1 MGPSQRQ
8 EAVKALQRSG
18 LSQREACAIIGARR
32 RSSREQPSPKTV
44 QDTAAIARLTEL
56 AQSRPRYGC
65 KRLYIIY
72 EREGREGDTYMNYK
86 RFRRLYRLG
95 NLQIARRRRRSR
107 AKFVR
112 GMPLRRAAHPN
123 DVWTLD
129 FLSDR
134 LLHGRKVR
142 VLTLLD
148 EYSRYSFAVDPAFS
162 YPSISVVRT
171 LEDTAREHGYPN
183 VLRVD
188 NGPEFIAGKLEEW
201 TQEHG
206 VTMLFIQPGKPT
218 QNAFIESFNSR
229 VRDELLNPNRF
240 RTIFEA
246 KDTAEEWRQ
255 SYNAEH
261 PHSALG
267 DRTPEEFLAL
277 YEITKPPQKSLAA

>member
-32 RSSREQPSPKTV
+32 RSSREKPSSKTI
-44 QDTAAIARLTEL
+44 QDAAVIARLTEL
-56 AQSRPRYGC
+56 AEDRPRYGC
-65 KRLYIIY
+65 KRLYVIY
-72 EREGREGDTYMNYK
+72 EREARQTDPYMNYK

-95 NLQIARRRRRSR
+95 NLQLARRLRRSR
-107 AKFVR
+107 AKYVR
-112 GMPLRRAAHPN
+112 GIPRRCATHPM
-123 DVWTLD
+123 DVWTMD

-134 LLHGRKVR
+134 LLHGRKFR
-142 VLTLLD
+142 ALTLTD
-148 EYSRYSFAVDPAFS
+148 EFSKYSFAVDPAFS
-162 YPSISVVRT
+162 YPSASVVRK
-171 LEDTAREHGYPN
+171 LEEVAREHGYPN

-188 NGPEFIAGKLEEW
+188 NGPEFIAGALEQWSVDHFVEL
-201 TQEHG
+201 
-206 VTMLFIQPGKPT
+206 LFIQPGKPT

-246 KDTAEEWRQ
+246 ADVSEIWRQ
-255 SYNAEH
+255 TYNAEH
-261 PHSALG
+261 PHSSLG

-277 YEITKPPQKSLAA
+277 YEITQSPQKSLAA

>member
-32 RSSREQPSPKTV
+32 RSSRERPSSKAT
-44 QDTAAIARLTEL
+44 QDAAVIVRLTEL
-56 AQSRPRYGC
+56 AEDRPRYGC
-65 KRLYIIY
+65 KRLYVIY
-72 EREGREGDTYMNYK
+72 EREARQADPYMNYK

-95 NLQIARRRRRSR
+95 NLQIARRSRRSR
-107 AKFVR
+107 AKYVR
-112 GMPLRRAAHPN
+112 GIPRRCATRPM
-123 DVWTLD
+123 DVWTMD
-129 FLSDR
+129 FVSDR
-134 LLHGRKVR
+134 LLHGRTFR
-142 VLTLLD
+142 ALTLTD
-148 EYSRYSFAVDPAFS
+148 EFSKYSFAVDPAFS

-171 LEDTAREHGYPN
+171 LEDVAREHGYPN

-188 NGPEFIAGKLEEW
+188 NGPEFIAGALERW
-201 TQEHG
+201 ALDQG
-206 VTMLFIQPGKPT
+206 VELLFIQPGKPT

-240 RTIFEA
+240 RTIFDAAEA
-246 KDTAEEWRQ
+246 AEIWRRT
-255 SYNAEH
+255 YNAEH

-277 YEITKPPQKSLAA
+277 YEITQSPQKTLAA